1 MGLLDA
7 IKITAKYVEN
17 TIKYAVDSKEERF
30 ISIDEVKKEGF
41 ISHIKVELD
50 SIPEELINEIDSIDV
65 IELDESEIDVE

>member
-30 ISIDEVKKEGF
+30 ISYDE
-41 ISHIKVELD
+41 VELD

>member
-30 ISIDEVKKEGF
+30 ISYDSYDEV
-41 ISHIKVELD
+41 HD

-65 IELDESEIDVE
+65 IELDESEIDV